1 MPLPRRAHLRGP
13 GAGDHRRAAQSEVE
27 ALKEQVAKERETAR
41 AQPEQRASRGRP
53 PYRPRAKPTSPLRPA
68 GEMETQLQDV
78 LSLWENAA
86 TEAKSESA
94 AEVAE
99 LRKQARPAHTHST
112 CAFLLIPASL
122 LPVRA
127 QVEQLQEKLTAQ
139 ESTSRASE
147 ATMRSE
153 MEQIMRLWEEAQLSS
168 AAEVQSLQDR
178 ILELRSRERDQHAK
192 VKEYESRSDSF

>member
-1 MPLPRRAHLRGP
+1 
-13 GAGDHRRAAQSEVE
+13 
-27 ALKEQVAKERETAR
+27 
-41 AQPEQRASRGRP
+41 
-53 PYRPRAKPTSPLRPA
+53 
-68 GEMETQLQDV
+68 
-78 LSLWENAA
+78 
-86 TEAKSESA
+86 
-94 AEVAE
+94 
-99 LRKQARPAHTHST
+99 
-112 CAFLLIPASL
+112 
-122 LPVRA
+122 
-127 QVEQLQEKLTAQ
+127 VEQLQEKLTAQ